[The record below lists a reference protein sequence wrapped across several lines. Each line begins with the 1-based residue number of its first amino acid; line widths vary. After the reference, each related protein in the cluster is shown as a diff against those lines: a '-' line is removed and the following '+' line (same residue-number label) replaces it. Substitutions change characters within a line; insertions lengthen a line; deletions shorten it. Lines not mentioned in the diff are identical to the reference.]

1 MIVGEVSALT
11 FPVISFCELLPSK
24 LEMMKMAAL
33 LTDAFNLI
41 MWCGFFFWKG
51 DRLLSAR
58 TLCTAGFQGQ
68 GLFLVYATSTF
79 LLGFIAVLYLPLASC
94 AECHNLLT
102 VCFLDKVK

>member
-41 MWCGFFFWKG
+41 MWWGFFFFGKMIG
-51 DRLLSAR
+51 Y
-58 TLCTAGFQGQ
+58 FQQ
-68 GLFLVYATSTF
+68 EHYAQ
-79 LLGFIAVLYLPLASC
+79 LASRGK
-94 AECHNLLT
+94 
-102 VCFLDKVK
+102 DSS